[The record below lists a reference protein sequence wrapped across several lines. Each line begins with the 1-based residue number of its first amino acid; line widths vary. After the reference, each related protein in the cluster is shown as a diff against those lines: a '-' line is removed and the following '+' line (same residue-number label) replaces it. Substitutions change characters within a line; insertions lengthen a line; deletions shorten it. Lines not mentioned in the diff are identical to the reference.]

1 MTELKVGD
9 AVRVRS
15 GLVYTIEDLRPYL
28 GEMNY
33 HLAPLTYSRP
43 GRVNYALGKTG
54 ERRTEVKGCQFL
66 RSAELMAAYVNIKE
80 GDDEGAFRMIVKA
93 QQRGVDSAAEMA
105 QIRGHLARI
114 RTFGIEGLT
123 HDR

>member
-9 AVRVRS
+9 AVTTRS

-43 GRVNYALGKTG
+43 GRVNWALGATG
-54 ERRTEVKGCQFL
+54 NIRATVKWCQL
-66 RSAELMAAYVNIKE
+66 IRSAELMAAYVNIKE
-80 GDDEGAFRMIVKA
+80 GDDDGAFRMIVKA
-93 QQRGVDSAAEMA
+93 EQRGADGAAEMA